1 MAKITEHKE
10 DKIGGL
16 FLYLSAVILITLLA
30 ITAQIGKPH
39 YYFWALVV
47 SYFWGVAMHGRTPGL
62 YKNARRAGIW
72 YLVLGGLLTASVAF
86 ITMVFRDFDRFIE
99 NLIQSP

>member
-16 FLYLSAVILITLLA
+16 FLYLSAVILITLFA
-30 ITAQIGKPH
+30 ITAQIRHPH

-47 SYFWGVAMHGRTPGL
+47 SFFWGVATYERTPKL
-62 YKNARRAGIW
+62 YKSARNAGFF
-72 YLVLGGLLTASVAF
+72 YLFLGGLLTASVAF
-86 ITMVFRDFDRFIE
+86 ITMVFRDLDRFLE
-99 NLIQSP
+99 YLIQTP